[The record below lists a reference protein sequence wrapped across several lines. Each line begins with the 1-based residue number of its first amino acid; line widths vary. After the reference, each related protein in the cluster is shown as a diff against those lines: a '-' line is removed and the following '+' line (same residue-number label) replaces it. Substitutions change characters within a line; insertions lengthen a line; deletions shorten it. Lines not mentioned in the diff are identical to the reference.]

1 MKPLDSSVT
10 KTSKKEDNS
19 FIQTRSRVEL
29 TSILAI
35 LTNVTQGLNKSSWD
49 ATNSILESDKIQL
62 VTLVTEASSYQI
74 QQGALKW
81 NICQS

>member
-1 MKPLDSSVT
+1 MKPLDSNVT
-10 KTSKKEDNS
+10 KTSKTEDNS
-19 FIQTRSRVEL
+19 FIQTRSKVEL

-62 VTLVTEASSYQI
+62 VILVTQASRYQI
-74 QQGALKW
+74 QQGA
-81 NICQS
+81 

>member
-1 MKPLDSSVT
+1 LKPLNSNVT
-10 KTSKKEDNS
+10 KTSIKENNS

-35 LTNVTQGLNKSSWD
+35 LTNVTQGLNKSSCD

-74 QQGALKW
+74 QQGALK
-81 NICQS
+81 